1 MLITTSPERFNEA
14 FKKKAQDE
22 ILIVAHDDPGTE
34 FSSPQPNAFDSLI
47 RQAAETIRP
56 VHFQNSPRTN
66 AAVHQKL
73 DIETCL
79 EIWALRAAFPPQ
91 VLSLGSRVFRPV
103 FWKA

>member
-47 RQAAETIRP
+47 RQATEGP
-56 VHFQNSPRTN
+56 SP
-66 AAVHQKL
+66 Q
-73 DIETCL
+73 
-79 EIWALRAAFPPQ
+79 AF
-91 VLSLGSRVFRPV
+91 VLL
-103 FWKA
+103 